1 MYSKEKGITYGRPSA
16 MERGLGGG
24 VPFGEPAYRQRSRP
38 IRVPANYSGHAVVD
52 GEERPLGSLLSP
64 DTTPPPHPPTPSPE
78 PHFEGLP
85 RVSELGDRRLPQPS
99 ALLPEG
105 HTAGGYG
112 GDAYILGETDGGEAA
127 EAHGIDTPPPP
138 SPEASAPSPRS
149 QGGSW
154 ISLFGHDLGTE
165 ELLLIGMIVFL
176 LIEGGE
182 QEDRGDL
189 TETVIL
195 LGLLLLLGW

>member
-1 MYSKEKGITYGRPSA
+1 MYSKEKGITYSRPSA
-16 MERGLGGG
+16 GVGGLGGG

-64 DTTPPPHPPTPSPE
+64 ETAPLPHPLTPSPE

-85 RVSELGDRRLPQPS
+85 RVSELGDRRLPPPT

-105 HTAGGYG
+105 HISGGYD
-112 GDAYILGETDGGEAA
+112 GDTYISDETDGGEAGEDHGN
-127 EAHGIDTPPPP
+127 EAPPP
-138 SPEASAPSPRS
+138 SPSEAPSPSPRP

-154 ISLFGHDLGTE
+154 ISLFGHELGTE
-165 ELLLIGMIVFL
+165 ELLLIGMMVFL

-182 QEDRGDL
+182 REDRGDL

-195 LGLLLLLGW
+195 LGLLLVLGW

>member
-1 MYSKEKGITYGRPSA
+1 M
-16 MERGLGGG
+16 
-24 VPFGEPAYRQRSRP
+24 
-38 IRVPANYSGHAVVD
+38 
-52 GEERPLGSLLSP
+52 
-64 DTTPPPHPPTPSPE
+64 
-78 PHFEGLP
+78 
-85 RVSELGDRRLPQPS
+85 PQPS

-127 EAHGIDTPPPP
+127 EDHGIDTPPPP
-138 SPEASAPSPRS
+138 SPAASAPSPRS

-165 ELLLIGMIVFL
+165 ELLLIGMIVL
-176 LIEGGE
+176 LLMEGGE